1 MGDFSETPGW
11 RSPPHPQHQCSG
23 AFARGQGSEKYL
35 LPSPHPQLSVKRRQT
50 QIPTA
55 GGRTH
60 FSLVLLPYYRD
71 GWASLLCSL
80 KVGLLPSGR
89 KYFEEARRFSKL
101 PLPELIEF
109 RNLRI
114 FHPDS
119 WGREVGER
127 IREIESEE
135 VLLRP

>member
-23 AFARGQGSEKYL
+23 AFASGQGSEKYL
-35 LPSPHPQLSVKRRQT
+35 LPSPRPQLSVKRRQT
-50 QIPTA
+50 QFRTA
-55 GGRTH
+55 GGRTP

-71 GWASLLCSL
+71 GWASLLCPI

-101 PLPELIEF
+101 PLPELSSGTSEF
-109 RNLRI
+109 SI
-114 FHPDS
+114 QIP
-119 WGREVGER
+119 GAGEVGER
-127 IREIESEE
+127 ITEIESEE